1 MRLEQMRRNVLM
13 LSLEE
18 ATAVVESIS
27 KQRAQRL
34 QEYTSAK
41 ERESPIRTTLSPE
54 EKAILK
60 ALGLT
65 MKDVKALK
73 EGGLNG

>member
-1 MRLEQMRRNVLM
+1 M

-27 KQRAQRL
+27 KQRTQRL